1 MNVEVSRGYIKLA
14 LKRIFYVLAQVFS
27 EDGSF
32 QISSQELI
40 KHFKTSKWKVPKHE
54 LTDVKDFYDYIENP
68 GSSCAAYALLG
79 KEQHV
84 QLIERQNV
92 F

>member
-1 MNVEVSRGYIKLA
+1 M
-14 LKRIFYVLAQVFS
+14 FS

-68 GSSCAAYALLG
+68 GSSCVAYALLG
-79 KEQHV
+79 KEQHA
-84 QLIERQNV
+84 QDS
-92 F
+92 

>member
-1 MNVEVSRGYIKLA
+1 MSKPLTGILNLLLR
-14 LKRIFYVLAQVFS
+14 RFYVSSQVFS

-79 KEQHV
+79 KVQHFHV
-84 QLIERQNV
+84 IQLVARYIS
-92 F
+92 

>member
-1 MNVEVSRGYIKLA
+1 MSKSLADILNLLSRGFL
-14 LKRIFYVLAQVFS
+14 LAQVFS

-68 GSSCAAYALLG
+68 GTSCAAYALLG
-79 KEQHV
+79 KEHV
-84 QLIERQNV
+84 QDS
-92 F
+92 